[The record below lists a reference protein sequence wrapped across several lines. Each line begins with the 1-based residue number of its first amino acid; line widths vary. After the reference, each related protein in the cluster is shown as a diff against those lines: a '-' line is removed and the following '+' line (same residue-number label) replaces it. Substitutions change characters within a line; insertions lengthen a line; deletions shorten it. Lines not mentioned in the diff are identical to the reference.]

1 MRIDNFLQVQQL
13 YNTNNTSNTKK
24 SNTKSTS
31 FADQVQISKT
41 GKDIQTVKTALS
53 QTDDIRKDKVT
64 PLKESIDAGT
74 YDVSDEDLVDK
85 LLSKITF

>member
-13 YNTNNTSNTKK
+13 YNATNTKNTKK
-24 SNTKSTS
+24 TDSKSAS
-31 FADQVQISKT
+31 FADQVQISKA
-41 GKDIQTVKTALS
+41 GKDIQTVKTALN

-64 PLKESIDAGT
+64 PLKESIEAGT

-85 LLSKITF
+85 LLSKFTL